1 MELPVNHF
9 KRAIA
14 AGRPQIGLWCSFPT
28 HHTVEVLSRTGFGWL
43 LLDMEHSP
51 NDMGSLHLQLMAT
64 AGGTATPVVRPPWND
79 MVTIKRCLDVG
90 AQTLLLPYVQ
100 TAEEA
105 ASAVA
110 YTRFPPE
117 GLRGVAGSTRAAG
130 FGRIKD
136 YLNIAHREICVLV
149 QAETRKS
156 LENLDAICAVEGVDG
171 VFIGPNDLAADMGH
185 RGDIPHPEVQSAI
198 ADAIKRIRAN
208 GKAPGILVG
217 EADGKRMLDLG
228 ALVVAVG
235 ADSGVLR
242 TNAEALAT
250 RFKSPA

>member
-1 MELPVNHF
+1 MDLPVNHF
-9 KRAIA
+9 KRAIS

-28 HHTVEVLSRTGFGWL
+28 HHTVELLSRTGFGWL

-51 NDMGSLHLQLMAT
+51 NDMGSLHMQLMAT

-79 MVTIKRCLDVG
+79 MVMIKRCLDVG

-105 ASAVA
+105 TNAVA

-117 GLRGVAGSTRAAG
+117 GLRGVASSTRAAG

-136 YLNIAHREICVLV
+136 YLNIAHRELCVLV
-149 QAETRKS
+149 QAETKKS
-156 LENLDAICAVEGVDG
+156 LGNLEAICDVDGVDG

-185 RGDIPHPEVQSAI
+185 RGNIPHPEVQSAI
-198 ADAIKRIRAN
+198 ADAIKRIRAR

-228 ALVVAVG
+228 ALFVAVG
-235 ADSGVLR
+235 ADAGVLR
-242 TNAEALAT
+242 MGAEALAHK
-250 RFKSPA
+250 FKS

>member
-1 MELPVNHF
+1 MDLPVNHF

-28 HHTVEVLSRTGFGWL
+28 HHTVELVSRCGFGWL

-64 AGGTATPVVRPPWND
+64 AGGTSTPVVRPPWND
-79 MVTIKRCLDVG
+79 MVVIKRCLDVG

-100 TAEEA
+100 SAEEA
-105 ASAVA
+105 ERAVA
-110 YTRFPPE
+110 STRFPPE

-149 QAETRKS
+149 QAETKKS
-156 LENLDAICAVEGVDG
+156 LDNLEAICDVEGVDG

-185 RGDIPHPEVQSAI
+185 RGNIPHPEVQSAI
-198 ADAIKRIRAN
+198 ADAIKRIRAR

-217 EADGKRMLDLG
+217 EADGRRMLDLG
-228 ALVVAVG
+228 ALFVAVG
-235 ADSGVLR
+235 ADAEVLR
-242 TNAEALAT
+242 TGAEALAHK
-250 RFKSPA
+250 FKS

>member
-1 MELPVNHF
+1 MDLPVNHF
-9 KRAIA
+9 KRAIL

-28 HHTVEVLSRTGFGWL
+28 PYTVEVLSRTGFGWL

-51 NDMGSLHLQLMAT
+51 NDMGSLHLQLLAT

-79 MVTIKRCLDVG
+79 MVMIKRCLDVG

-105 ASAVA
+105 ANAVA

-117 GLRGVAGSTRAAG
+117 GLRGVASSTRAAG
-130 FGRIKD
+130 FGKIKD

-149 QAETRKS
+149 QVETKKS
-156 LENLDAICAVEGVDG
+156 LDNLEAICDVEGVDG
-171 VFIGPNDLAADMGH
+171 VFIGPNDLAAGLGH

-198 ADAIKRIRAN
+198 ADAIKRIRAR

-217 EADGKRMLDLG
+217 EADGRRMLDLG
-228 ALVVAVG
+228 ALFVAVG
-235 ADSGVLR
+235 ADAGVLR
-242 TNAEALAT
+242 MSAEALAHK
-250 RFKSPA
+250 FKS

>member
-1 MELPVNHF
+1 MDLPVNHF
-9 KRAIA
+9 KRAIS

-28 HHTVEVLSRTGFGWL
+28 HHTVELLSRTGFGWL

-79 MVTIKRCLDVG
+79 MVMIKRCLDVG

-105 ASAVA
+105 ANAVA
-110 YTRFPPE
+110 SHAFRRTACAASPVRRAPPAS
-117 GLRGVAGSTRAAG
+117 AGS
-130 FGRIKD
+130 RIISISR
-136 YLNIAHREICVLV
+136 IARSACWC
-149 QAETRKS
+149 RWRPKKS
-156 LENLDAICAVEGVDG
+156 LDNLEAICDVDGVDG
-171 VFIGPNDLAADMGH
+171 VFIGPNDLAAGMGH
-185 RGDIPHPEVQSAI
+185 RGNIPHPEVQSAI
-198 ADAIKRIRAN
+198 ADAIKRIRAR

-228 ALVVAVG
+228 ALFVAVG
-235 ADSGVLR
+235 ADAGVLR
-242 TNAEALAT
+242 TSAEALAHK
-250 RFKSPA
+250 FKS

>member
-1 MELPVNHF
+1 
-9 KRAIA
+9 
-14 AGRPQIGLWCSFPT
+14 
-28 HHTVEVLSRTGFGWL
+28 
-43 LLDMEHSP
+43 
-51 NDMGSLHLQLMAT
+51 MGSLHLQLMAT

-79 MVTIKRCLDVG
+79 MVMIKRCLDVG

-105 ASAVA
+105 TNAVA

-136 YLNIAHREICVLV
+136 YLNIAHHELCVLV
-149 QAETRKS
+149 QAETKKS
-156 LENLDAICAVEGVDG
+156 LDNLEAICDVDGVDG

-185 RGDIPHPEVQSAI
+185 RGNIPHPEVQDAI
-198 ADAIKRIRAN
+198 ADAIQRIRAR

-217 EADGKRMLDLG
+217 EADAKRMLDLG
-228 ALVVAVG
+228 ALFVAVG
-235 ADSGVLR
+235 ADAGVLR
-242 TNAEALAT
+242 LGAEALVHK
-250 RFKSPA
+250 FKS

>member
-1 MELPVNHF
+1 MDLPVNHF
-9 KRAIA
+9 KRAIS

-28 HHTVEVLSRTGFGWL
+28 HHTVELLSRTGFGWL

-51 NDMGSLHLQLMAT
+51 NDMGSLHMQLMAT
-64 AGGTATPVVRPPWND
+64 AGGTATPIVRPPWND

-105 ASAVA
+105 TNAVA

-117 GLRGVAGSTRAAG
+117 GLRGVASSTRAAG

-136 YLNIAHREICVLV
+136 YLNIAHRELCVLV
-149 QAETRKS
+149 QAETKKS
-156 LENLDAICAVEGVDG
+156 LGNLEAICDVDGVDG

-185 RGDIPHPEVQSAI
+185 RGNIPHPEVQSAI
-198 ADAIKRIRAN
+198 ADAIKRIRAR

-228 ALVVAVG
+228 ALFVAVG
-235 ADSGVLR
+235 ADAGVLR
-242 TNAEALAT
+242 MGAEALAHK
-250 RFKSPA
+250 FKS